1 MRNGTCVRCGRH
13 FVNALQLGAHVRFC
27 RGAHDDN
34 LRGANNNIIAVP
46 MAPAIRRIS
55 LHSLARR
62 APAPWGRRDIPVQ
75 NRQDIPASP
84 YIRDYRLVCNCAIR
98 QCLTP
103 NVVAFLMLCL
113 LLVVAVLLLCIFL
126 FIDDTVVRCCCIFL
140 VVVLL
145 LQIFLLLLL
154 FCCCQ
159 YFYCCRMCV
168 HLSLPVS
175 ASCTTCILY
184 PLGQV
189 HPCVRD
195 IYVIHFAS
203 TSYLF
208 FLYVIFESAST

>member
-1 MRNGTCVRCGRH
+1 M
-13 FVNALQLGAHVRFC
+13 RFC

-46 MAPAIRRIS
+46 MTPAIRRIS

-84 YIRDYRLVCNCAIR
+84 YIRDYRPVCNCAIR

-126 FIDDTVVRCCCIFL
+126 FIDERCCCALLLHFSCGCVVVANIIVV

-145 LQIFLLLLL
+145 LPIFLLLSDV
-154 FCCCQ
+154 
-159 YFYCCRMCV
+159 RA
-168 HLSLPVS
+168 SVS
-175 ASCTTCILY
+175 TCECILY
-184 PLGQV
+184 HMHPL
-189 HPCVRD
+189 P
-195 IYVIHFAS
+195 AWP
-203 TSYLF
+203 
-208 FLYVIFESAST
+208 SASLCT